1 MDDHALYQI
10 IARNDIENIRA
21 VAFAIAV
28 MQKRYTSTFVVQG
41 ETLGSRMEKI
51 YRQACQWRLWWLIRY
66 CASHLRKTI
75 TSLAPAITSLLV
87 HGKQVDAVD
96 THDHKCVSGDP
107 RDEVLHGGDCERS
120 VHSGRAVQC
129 DLRELP

>member
-1 MDDHALYQI
+1 MDDHVLYQI
-10 IARNDIENIRA
+10 IARNDVENLRS

-41 ETLGSRMEKI
+41 ETLGSRLEKV

-87 HGKQVDAVD
+87 HGKQVGWLTSARH
-96 THDHKCVSGDP
+96 HDDF
-107 RDEVLHGGDCERS
+107 
-120 VHSGRAVQC
+120 
-129 DLRELP
+129 